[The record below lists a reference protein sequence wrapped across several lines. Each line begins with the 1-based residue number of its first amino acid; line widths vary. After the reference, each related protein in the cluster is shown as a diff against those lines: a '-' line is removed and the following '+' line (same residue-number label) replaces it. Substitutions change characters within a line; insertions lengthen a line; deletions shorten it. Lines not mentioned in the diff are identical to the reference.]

1 MILSHVIRM
10 SLSLFFSKLSHGA
23 TRFMHSISIVYVVL
37 GFLFYF
43 IYLYL
48 FKAVGTIFAF
58 LFMPYKAWTNDHKCN
73 TWSRQK
79 LSPQRPSTPE
89 EHSHKMM
96 LKKKKK
102 KTYFTFSNIIL
113 FILSTHFIIHLTSKF
128 LLLIFIYDPIIYI
141 YIYIYERKRIKYRI
155 YYSQML
161 KYFRFI

>member
-1 MILSHVIRM
+1 MKTITHSKSRWSCHM
-10 SLSLFFSKLSHGA
+10 SSGCLFLLFLANFPMVPRVSCTPSRSYMSSL
-23 TRFMHSISIVYVVL
+23 V
-37 GFLFYF
+37 FYF
-43 IYLYL
+43 ILFIYIYLFI

-102 KTYFTFSNIIL
+102 KLTLHLQIL
-113 FILSTHFIIHLTSKF
+113 FYLFYQLIL
-128 LLLIFIYDPIIYI
+128 
-141 YIYIYERKRIKYRI
+141 
-155 YYSQML
+155 
-161 KYFRFI
+161 